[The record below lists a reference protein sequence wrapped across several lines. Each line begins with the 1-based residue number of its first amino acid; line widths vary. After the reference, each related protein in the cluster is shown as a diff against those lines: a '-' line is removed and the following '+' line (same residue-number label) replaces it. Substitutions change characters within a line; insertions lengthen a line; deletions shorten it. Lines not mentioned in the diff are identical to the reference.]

1 MVNESTHGD
10 TANADKSTG
19 DKSTRDKFTRD
30 KSTRDKAT
38 GDKATSDKAT
48 RDKATDDATAD
59 VDVANIPAG
68 ITTFDKLSAD
78 GVVTGDVNDADG
90 VVTGDVNDADGV
102 KNTTSSMDT
111 VTADTTNNNE
121 PDKITNSPDDVNGTS
136 DMAESASYTDNTLE
150 KRQRVSK
157 IVDCAFACILDNA
170 FKQMGATCS
179 GVYNKKKKCFH
190 NTCLLY

>member
-1 MVNESTHGD
+1 MVNESTHDD

-19 DKSTRDKFTRD
+19 DKSTLD

-38 GDKATSDKAT
+38 GEKST
-48 RDKATDDATAD
+48 RDKAADDATAD

-68 ITTFDKLSAD
+68 ITMVDKLS
-78 GVVTGDVNDADG
+78 ADG

-102 KNTTSSMDT
+102 KNTTSSIDT

-121 PDKITNSPDDVNGTS
+121 PDKITNAPDDVNGTS
-136 DMAESASYTDNTLE
+136 DMAESASHTDNTLE